1 MNNILKYTF
10 LAVAT
15 SGLLV
20 GCGGSGLNIV
30 SPPIENIDQRPLK
43 AGELSES
50 QAKNWKDLDLA
61 TDTVPGMSVDRAY
74 EELLTT
80 TVNGK
85 KTVRKGEP
93 VIVAII
99 DSGVDIEHED
109 LDGVIW
115 TNEDEIPG
123 NGKDDDNNGYID
135 DIHGWNFLGDI
146 VDENLEYE
154 RIVRD
159 KAKLPADIVAK
170 AQKEYDEK
178 LAEASQTK
186 MVYDQILQ
194 QVNQI
199 DAVLVKFAGKEDYTE
214 ADLEK
219 AAKSDDP
226 QVQQAAAAMNAY
238 MSQGLE
244 NADQAREQLTQ
255 LINDATNLM
264 NGDKLKT
271 NYRMDILGDD
281 PYIWDTGVYG
291 NNEYSGP
298 DPEKADAFHGTHVAG
313 IVAAERNNGLGV
325 NGVANNAQIMVL
337 RAVSQADEYDKDVA
351 KAIRYA
357 VDNGA
362 KVINTSFGKY
372 HSPNPEWVWDAI
384 KYAASKDVLIVNAAG
399 NEGIDTDF
407 IQVYPQDQE
416 MAGADISDNFLNVGA
431 LAPTYGGK
439 MVANFSNYGKSSVDV
454 FAPGVA
460 IYSTAP
466 LNEYRNAGGTSMA
479 SPATAGVAAV
489 IRSQF
494 PKLSAS
500 QVKQIIMDS
509 GLSTSTIVSLGS
521 NERGEPIDKK
531 GFNEITASG
540 KMVNLY
546 NALVL
551 ASKM

>member
-1 MNNILKYTF
+1 MKYTF
-10 LAVAT
+10 LKYSFLSMVAA
-15 SGLLV
+15 GLLT
-20 GCGGSGLNIV
+20 GCGGSSLTIA
-30 SPPIENIDQRPLK
+30 SPPLENIDQRPLK
-43 AGELSES
+43 VSELSETE
-50 QAKNWKDLDLA
+50 ALNWKDLDLA
-61 TDTVPGMSVDRAY
+61 MDTVPGMSINRAY
-74 EELLTT
+74 SELLTVT
-80 TVNGK
+80 AKNGT
-85 KTVRKGEP
+85 KTIRQGKP

-99 DSGVDIEHED
+99 DSGVDIDHED

-123 NGKDDDNNGYID
+123 NGIDDDKNGYID

-159 KAKLPADIVAK
+159 KDRLPANIVAK

-178 LAEASQTK
+178 IAEAAETK
-186 MVYDQILQ
+186 IFMEQQLQAVNNAEALLKKAIGKSDFNLEEIKSVNADSPELLQAKQIGI
-194 QVNQI
+194 QVVSNYESFENVQNLI
-199 DAVLVKFAGKEDYTE
+199 KN
-214 ADLEK
+214 DLEGVI
-219 AAKSDDP
+219 A
-226 QVQQAAAAMNAY
+226 
-238 MSQGLE
+238 
-244 NADQAREQLTQ
+244 
-255 LINDATNLM
+255 LM

-281 PYIWDTGVYG
+281 PYVWDTGVYG

-313 IVAAERNNGLGV
+313 IVAAERDNGLGV

-357 VDNGA
+357 ADNGA

-399 NEGIDTDF
+399 NESLDTDF
-407 IQVYPQDQE
+407 TQVYPQDQLGSN
-416 MAGADISDNFLNVGA
+416 ANISDNFLTVGA
-431 LAPTYGGK
+431 LAPSYGPN

-466 LNEYRNAGGTSMA
+466 LNTYRNAGGTSMA
-479 SPATAGVAAV
+479 SPAVAGVAAV
-489 IRSQF
+489 LRSQF
-494 PKLSAS
+494 PNLTAA
-500 QVKQIIMDS
+500 QTKQIIMDS
-509 GLSTSTIVSLGS
+509 GLTTSIDVVLG
-521 NERGEPIDKK
+521 DDTKK
-531 GFNEITASG
+531 RFMDITVSG
-540 KMVNLY
+540 KMANLY
-546 NALVL
+546 NALIL

>member
-1 MNNILKYTF
+1 MNKAILKNTF
-10 LAVAT
+10 LATVAA
-15 SGLLV
+15 GLLV
-20 GCGGSGLNIV
+20 SCGGSDLKIV
-30 SPPIENIDQRPLK
+30 SPPLENIDQQPLK
-43 AGELSES
+43 VSELTDV
-50 QAKNWKDLDLA
+50 QKKNWKDLDLLK
-61 TDTVPGMSVDRAY
+61 DTVPGMSIDRAY
-74 EELLTT
+74 NELLTT
-80 TVNGK
+80 TVNGQQV
-85 KTVRKGEP
+85 VRKGEP

-99 DSGVDIEHED
+99 DSGIDIEHED
-109 LDGVIW
+109 LDGVLW

-123 NGKDDDNNGYID
+123 NGIDDDNNGYID

-159 KAKLPADIVAK
+159 QDRLPAALVAA
-170 AQKEYDEK
+170 AQKEYDEN
-178 LAEASQTK
+178 LAQAQQTK
-186 MVYDQILQ
+186 AVYEQILQ
-194 QVNQI
+194 QINQV
-199 DAVLVKFAGKEDYTE
+199 DAVLVEYTGKKDYTKEDLE
-214 ADLEK
+214 A
-219 AAKSDDP
+219 AAKAEDQ
-226 QVQQAAAAMNAY
+226 QVQAAASTMNAY

-244 NADQAREQLTQ
+244 SADQAREQLGS
-255 LINDATNLM
+255 LINDAIALL

-271 NYRMDILGDD
+271 NYRADILGDD
-281 PYIWDTGVYG
+281 PYVWDTGVYG

-298 DPEKADAFHGTHVAG
+298 DPKKADAFHGTHVAG
-313 IVAAERNNGLGV
+313 IVAAERDNDLGV

-357 VDNGA
+357 ADNGA

-372 HSPNPEWVWDAI
+372 YSPNPEWVWDAI

-399 NEGIDTDF
+399 NEGLDTDLT
-407 IQVYPQDQE
+407 QVYPQDQV
-416 MAGADISDNFLNVGA
+416 GTDSDIADNFLNVGA
-431 LAPTYGGK
+431 LAPTYGPN
-439 MVANFSNYGKSSVDV
+439 MVANFSNYGKVTVDV

-489 IRSQF
+489 LRSQF
-494 PKLSAS
+494 PELTAA
-500 QVKQIIMDS
+500 QTKQIIMDS
-509 GLSTSTIVSLGS
+509 GLTTTIEVVLGDDS
-521 NERGEPIDKK
+521 KK
-531 GFNEITASG
+531 AFDQITTSG

-546 NALVL
+546 NALIL

>member
-1 MNNILKYTF
+1 MNKNFLKYAF
-10 LAVAT
+10 IAVAST
-15 SGLLV
+15 GMLV
-20 GCGGSGLNIV
+20 GCGGSSLNIA
-30 SPPIENIDQRPLK
+30 SPPIENIDQQPLK
-43 AGELSES
+43 VAELSET
-50 QAKNWKDLDLA
+50 QAKNWKDLDLVM
-61 TDTVPGMSVDRAY
+61 DTVPGMSVDRAY
-74 EELLTT
+74 NELLTT
-80 TVNGK
+80 MVNGK
-85 KTVRKGEP
+85 ETVRKGEP

-99 DSGVDIEHED
+99 DSGVDIDHED

-123 NGKDDDNNGYID
+123 NGIDDDNNGYID

-159 KAKLPADIVAK
+159 KAKLPADVVAK

-178 LAEASQTK
+178 VAEAGQTK
-186 MVYDQILQ
+186 MVYEQILQ
-194 QVNQI
+194 QINQV
-199 DAVLVKFAGKEDYTE
+199 DATLEQFSGNDDYTE
-214 ADLEK
+214 EDIEK

-226 QVQQAAAAMNAY
+226 QVQQAAATIKAY

-244 NADQAREQLTQ
+244 SADQAKEELTK
-255 LINDATNLM
+255 LINDATSLM

-271 NYRMDILGDD
+271 NYRRDILGDD
-281 PYIWDTGVYG
+281 PYVWDTGVYG

-298 DPEKADAFHGTHVAG
+298 DPKKADAFHGTHVAG

-357 VDNGA
+357 ADNGA

-399 NEGIDTDF
+399 NESLDTDST
-407 IQVYPQDQE
+407 QVYPQDQE
-416 MAGADISDNFLNVGA
+416 GIGSNISDNFLTVGA
-431 LAPTYGGK
+431 LAPTYGPK

-460 IYSTAP
+460 VYSTAP

-479 SPATAGVAAV
+479 SPAVAGVAAV

-494 PKLSAS
+494 PKLTAA
-500 QVKQIIMDS
+500 QTKQIIMDS
-509 GLSTSTIVSLGS
+509 GLTTSIDVVLGDES
-521 NERGEPIDKK
+521 KK
-531 GFNEITASG
+531 SFNQITSSG
-540 KMVNLY
+540 KMANLY